1 MWLMLSVLTFLRVT
15 IDAMEDRE
23 EETMFSVWV
32 NWKQRVISFTHED
45 EFEDLQY
52 PTHEEMFRFVIEK
65 GNEGFGIQ

>member
-1 MWLMLSVLTFLRVT
+1 MWQMLSVLTSPQVA

-23 EETMFSVWV
+23 EETVFSVWV
-32 NWKQRVISFTHED
+32 NWKQRVISFTHEN
-45 EFEDLQY
+45 EFEELQY

>member
-1 MWLMLSVLTFLRVT
+1 MWLTLSVPTFPQVT

-23 EETMFSVWV
+23 EETVFSVWV
-32 NWKQRVISFTHED
+32 SWKHRVISFTHEN
-45 EFEDLQY
+45 EFEELQY